1 MPVDE
6 SYVRDLEEAISK
18 FMAPLKDIPFP
29 VVIKS
34 LSGYSVMP
42 FNQNDDV
49 DRSLLQKLSKAM
61 AKATK
66 KVNEDGIFSN
76 RPNEVGNQI
85 EPFVRQ
91 ALNDLGLTATIP
103 KTKRGVHKSAGYPD
117 IEIKEDNGR
126 ITYLECKTYNLK
138 SGDSSQR
145 AFYLSPSEDTKI
157 TVDARHLLVGFE
169 VQLSERS
176 NKPAY
181 VPVRW
186 GLYTLDKLRVQV
198 KYEFNASNKNIY
210 LDEALLAEGGL
221 P

>member
-1 MPVDE
+1 M
-6 SYVRDLEEAISK
+6 RDLEEAISK
-18 FMAPLKDIPFP
+18 FMTPLKNIPFP
-29 VVIKS
+29 IVIKG
-34 LSGYSVMP
+34 LSGFSVVP
-42 FNQNDDV
+42 FNHNDEA
-49 DRSLLQKLSKAM
+49 DRSLLQKLSKAIE
-61 AKATK
+61 KATK
-66 KVNEDGIFSN
+66 KVNEGGIFSN

-103 KTKRGVHKSAGYPD
+103 KTKRGIHKGAGYPD
-117 IEIKEDNGR
+117 IEIKEDNER

-138 SGDSSQR
+138 SEDSSQR

-157 TVDARHLLVGFE
+157 TIDARHLLVGFE

-186 GLYTLDKLRVQV
+186 RLYTLDKLRVQV

-210 LDEALLAEGGL
+210 LDGALLAEGSL
-221 P
+221 L